1 MKEIR
6 FHGVLTILQLIV
18 LVIATITEAK
28 YLNIVYICFM
38 ISFSL
43 FIVAIIKEK

>member
-18 LVIATITEAK
+18 LVMAIIAEAK
-28 YLNIVYICFM
+28 HLNIVYICFM

-43 FIVAIIKEK
+43 FIVALIKKK